1 LHIYSPYTIELLIR
15 IYYCAGEYFFMKLYV
30 IKINSVLKG
39 IFLAAAAILLILMFY
54 YSKEEI
60 LTVFQ
65 QKRDLPIYSV
75 DCPDKKIAI
84 TFDCAWGS
92 DDIPDILNTLE
103 KHNVKATFF
112 IVGTWAEK
120 FPDAVKLISE
130 AGHDVA
136 NHSYSHIKMGSVDK
150 NKIKD
155 EILKCDAVLEK
166 ITGKKVN
173 LFRPP
178 YGEYNNDVIRVAREL
193 NHYTIQW
200 DVDSLD
206 WHLDITIEDIHNRI
220 NKGVKNGSIL
230 LFHNDTKYTANI
242 ISDIIVN
249 LKDRGY
255 SFVPVS
261 ELIIKDDYYIDNTG
275 RQKSK

>member
-1 LHIYSPYTIELLIR
+1 
-15 IYYCAGEYFFMKLYV
+15 MKLYV
-30 IKINSVLKG
+30 FKINNVLKG
-39 IFLAAAAILLILMFY
+39 IFLAVMAILLILVFY

-60 LTVFQ
+60 ITVFQ

-92 DDIPDILNTLE
+92 DDIPDILETLE
-103 KHNVKATFF
+103 KHQVTATFF

-120 FPDAVKLISE
+120 FPEAVKLISE

-136 NHSYSHIKMGSVDK
+136 NHSYSHIKMASVDK
-150 NKIKD
+150 NRIKD
-155 EILKCDAVLEK
+155 EILKCDMVLEK

-178 YGEYNNDVIRVAREL
+178 YGEYNNDVVRGAREL

-206 WHLDITIEDIHNRI
+206 WKPGITIEEIRNRI
-220 NKGVKNGSIL
+220 NKNVKNGSIV
-230 LFHNDTKYTANI
+230 LFHNNAKYIREYLPVVIERLLEAGYE
-242 ISDIIVN
+242 IV
-249 LKDRGY
+249 
-255 SFVPVS
+255 PIS
-261 ELIIKDDYYIDNTG
+261 ELIYKDNFIIDNTG
-275 RQKSK
+275 RQIPVSEK

>member
-1 LHIYSPYTIELLIR
+1 
-15 IYYCAGEYFFMKLYV
+15 MKLYV

>member
-1 LHIYSPYTIELLIR
+1 
-15 IYYCAGEYFFMKLYV
+15 MKLYV
-30 IKINSVLKG
+30 IKINSILKS
-39 IFLAAAAILLILMFY
+39 IFLASMAIILFAMVFY
-54 YSKEEI
+54 FKEEVA
-60 LTVFQ
+60 TVFQ

-92 DDIPDILNTLE
+92 DDIPDILDTLE
-103 KHNVKATFF
+103 KHQVKASFF

-120 FPDAVKLISE
+120 FPDAVRLISE
-130 AGHDVA
+130 AGHDVG
-136 NHSYSHIKMGSVDK
+136 NHSYSHIKMGSVDR
-150 NKIKD
+150 NRIKD
-155 EILKCDAVLEK
+155 EIIKCDSVLEK
-166 ITGKKVN
+166 ITGKEVN

-206 WHLDITIEDIHNRI
+206 WHPDITIEEIHNRI
-220 NKGVKNGSIL
+220 KKGVKNGSIL
-230 LFHNDTKYTANI
+230 LFHNDTKHTANI
-242 ISDIIVN
+242 ISYIIVN
-249 LKDRGY
+249 LKNSGY

-261 ELIIKDDYYIDNTG
+261 ELIIKEDYYIDNTG
-275 RQKSK
+275 RQIKKQKS